1 MTSVSVVTGTEKNGG
16 SMLQRR
22 KVLSGFE
29 LPPSPGGLLR
39 PDRFQFY
46 TLNKN
51 GEVITKQ
58 MTEKEIQTLIAAGG
72 GHFPMEIH
80 ETQTAGDVPTS
91 GMKVHKFSLSHLF
104 PLHFLLFPS
113 SFVNLLLFCLFSK
126 SYF

>member
-1 MTSVSVVTGTEKNGG
+1 MYSVVTSVSIVTGGEKNGG
-16 SMLQRR
+16 RMSQSR
-22 KVLSGFE
+22 KVIPGLD

-51 GEVITKQ
+51 GEVVTKQ

-72 GHFPMEIH
+72 GHFPTEIH

-91 GMKVHKFSLSHLF
+91 GMKVYKKFS
-104 PLHFLLFPS
+104 
-113 SFVNLLLFCLFSK
+113 
-126 SYF
+126 